1 MPEAILFDLDGTLAD
16 TVHDLAGA
24 VNLLRAEH
32 GLPPLPLEHLRPHA
46 SAGSRGLLQAGLNLA
61 PGDADYVV
69 MQQRF
74 LTLYE
79 NNLCRD
85 TRLFQGIPEL
95 LDLIEAQGM
104 PWGVVTNKLARFT
117 LPLIEAL
124 GLARR
129 AKCVISGD
137 STPRP
142 KPFPDSL
149 QLASASLDVIPAR
162 CIYVG
167 DDERDVIAGRS
178 AGMKTII
185 ALWGYL
191 GTETSPAEWG
201 ANASAEAPRDILRIA
216 GCNAVE
222 SAL

>member
-16 TVHDLAGA
+16 TVPDLGGA

-32 GLPPLPLEHLRPHA
+32 GLPPLPLEYLRPHA
-46 SAGSRGLLQAGLNLA
+46 SAGSRGLLQAGLNLR
-61 PGDADYVV
+61 PGDAAYTV

-74 LTLYE
+74 LMLYE
-79 NNLCRD
+79 NNLCRG
-85 TRLFQGIPEL
+85 TRLFQGVPEL
-95 LDLIEAQGM
+95 LDTMEAQGM
-104 PWGVVTNKLARFT
+104 LWGVVTNKLARFT
-117 LPLIEAL
+117 LPLVEAL
-124 GLARR
+124 GLTHR
-129 AKCVISGD
+129 AKCIISGD

-149 QLASASLDVIPAR
+149 QLASAALDVDPTQ

-191 GTETSPAEWG
+191 GAEKSPAEWG
-201 ANASAEAPRDILRIA
+201 ADASAGTPWDILRIA
-216 GCNAVE
+216 ATK
-222 SAL
+222 L

>member
-16 TVHDLAGA
+16 TVPDLGGA
-24 VNLLRAEH
+24 TNLLRAEH
-32 GLPPLPLEHLRPHA
+32 GLPPLSLEYLRPHA
-46 SAGSRGLLQAGLNLA
+46 SAGARGLLKAGLNITPA
-61 PGDADYVV
+61 NADYPV

-74 LTLYE
+74 LALYE
-79 NNLCRD
+79 SNLCLGSH
-85 TRLFQGIPEL
+85 LFQGIPEL
-95 LDLIEAQGM
+95 LGAIEAQGIR
-104 PWGVVTNKLARFT
+104 WGIVTNKVARFT
-117 LPLIEAL
+117 IPLVAAL

-129 AKCVISGD
+129 ASCIISGD

-149 QLASASLDVIPAR
+149 QLASTSIGVDTAR

-191 GTETSPAEWG
+191 GTGKSPADWG
-201 ANASAEAPRDILRIA
+201 GDASARTPRDILRIA
-216 GCNAVE
+216 AAN
-222 SAL
+222 L

>member
-24 VNLLRAEH
+24 INLLREEH
-32 GLPPLPLEHLRPHA
+32 DLPPLPIAPLRPYA
-46 SAGSRGLLQAGLNLA
+46 SAGSRGLLLAGFNLA
-61 PGDADYVV
+61 PGDENYIT

-79 NNLCRD
+79 NNLCRG
-85 TRLFQGIPEL
+85 TRLFHGVPEL
-95 LDLIEAQGM
+95 LERIETEGI
-104 PWGVVTNKLARFT
+104 PWGIVTNKQSRFT
-117 LPLIEAL
+117 LPLVDAL
-124 GLARR
+124 GLAHRT
-129 AKCVISGD
+129 KCLISGD

-149 QLASASLDVIPAR
+149 QLASAMLGVSPEH

-167 DDERDVIAGRS
+167 DDERDVIAGRRS
-178 AGMKTII
+178 GMKTII

-191 GTETSPAEWG
+191 GTEKAPTEWG
-201 ANASAEAPRDILRIA
+201 ADASAETPQDILRIA
-216 GCNAVE
+216 T
-222 SAL
+222 ALS

>member
-16 TVHDLAGA
+16 TVPDLGGA
-24 VNLLRAEH
+24 TNLLRAEH
-32 GLPPLPLEHLRPHA
+32 GLPPLSLEYLRPHA
-46 SAGSRGLLQAGLNLA
+46 SAGARGLLKAGLNIT
-61 PGDADYVV
+61 PDNADYPV

-74 LTLYE
+74 LALYE
-79 NNLCRD
+79 NNLCLGSH
-85 TRLFQGIPEL
+85 LFQDIPEL
-95 LDLIEAQGM
+95 LDAIEAQGIH
-104 PWGVVTNKLARFT
+104 WGIVTNKVARFT
-117 LPLIEAL
+117 IPLVAAL

-129 AKCVISGD
+129 ANCIISGD

-149 QLASASLDVIPAR
+149 QLASTSIGVDAAR

-191 GTETSPAEWG
+191 GTGKSPADWG
-201 ANASAEAPRDILRIA
+201 GDASARTPRDILRIA
-216 GCNAVE
+216 TAN
-222 SAL
+222 L